1 LIHHSFEALLVE
13 AIKRRL
19 INLQLKEWCFG
30 LRQKLVVYSDKV
42 EVIEHPCVVVKES
55 ILVKPIYV
63 YLGELERHL
72 LEGSLPSTHPV
83 VLGGS
88 GVVRVVEV
96 QGGETELIGRV
107 YTVTPIGPRG
117 LLGYEEDG
125 LLGNFVSI
133 PRSYL
138 DDLLV
143 DPRPIDAVR
152 PLVKH
157 AYALVAKI
165 SEPVLIEGC
174 NLLGIAA
181 GLILRYMGV
190 EALFYCEQRAKSALQ
205 YSFNVYK
212 HISELTSKWGSV
224 ILTGINQSVKYKLL
238 QYLATSIVVIS
249 PLSTTSWIPITS
261 HSGEAKILVPRGGE
275 AFEHSTMKRVLDD
288 LSRGLK
294 VLEVDDVK
302 SVLGLL
308 PPRGLGVIVS
318 LRRD

>member
-1 LIHHSFEALLVE
+1 VFE
-13 AIKRRL
+13 
-19 INLQLKEWCFG
+19 

-42 EVIEHPCVVVKES
+42 EVVEHPCVVVKES
-55 ILVKPIYV
+55 VLVKPIYV

-72 LEGSLPSTHPV
+72 LEGSLPSTRPV

-96 QGGETELIGRV
+96 QGGETELTGRV

-133 PRSYL
+133 SRSYL

-157 AYALVAKI
+157 AYSLVTKV

-190 EALFYCEQRAKSALQ
+190 EALFYCEQRVRLALQ
-205 YSFNVYK
+205 YGFNVYK
-212 HISELTSKWGSV
+212 HISELATRWSTV

-238 QYLATSIVVIS
+238 QRLTANTVVIS
-249 PLSTTSWIPITS
+249 PLSTTSWIPITP
-261 HSGEAKILVPRGGE
+261 HGGEARILIPRGGE
-275 AFEHSTMKRVLDD
+275 AIEHSIMRKVLDD

-294 VLEVDDVK
+294 VLEIDDVK